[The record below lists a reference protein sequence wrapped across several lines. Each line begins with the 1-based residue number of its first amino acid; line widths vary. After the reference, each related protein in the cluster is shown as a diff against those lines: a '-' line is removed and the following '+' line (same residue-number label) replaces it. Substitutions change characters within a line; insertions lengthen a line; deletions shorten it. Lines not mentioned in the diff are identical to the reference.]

1 MRVVR
6 HYAVIDSVTDAKE
19 SGIWHETPSLH
30 KCNFKKHRLNFF
42 ETLLK
47 LLISGEFKFHQ
58 RWMQNG

>member
-6 HYAVIDSVTDAKE
+6 HYSVIDSVTDAKE
-19 SGIWHETPSLH
+19 SGIWHETPSLR

-58 RWMQNG
+58 RWM